1 MKECCRQYLSKH
13 LGDDMEFVKAVYA
26 EYASTV
32 GGQIA
37 EAEAAAA
44 AGEWSTLD
52 KVAHAIKGNA
62 LTAGDQQMA
71 DTAIEL
77 RNAAKLQ
84 DRVQAGRLIADLRA
98 LAELL

>member
-62 LTAGDQQMA
+62 LTVGDQLMGDA
-71 DTAIEL
+71 AIEL
-77 RNAAKLQ
+77 RSVALLQ
-84 DRVQAGRLIADLRA
+84 DHGGADRLVSEMKSLA
-98 LAELL
+98 AEL